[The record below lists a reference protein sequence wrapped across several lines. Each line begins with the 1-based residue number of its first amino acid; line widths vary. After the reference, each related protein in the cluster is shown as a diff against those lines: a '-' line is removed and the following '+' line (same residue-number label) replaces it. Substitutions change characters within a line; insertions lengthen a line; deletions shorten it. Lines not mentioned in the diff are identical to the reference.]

1 MLRLATLELKVR
13 NPSFTAPLAEVDP
26 EIAQAIEL
34 EKARENGKLEMIA
47 SENFVSR
54 AVLEAQGS
62 ILTNKYA
69 EGYPGKRYYGGC
81 EFVDI
86 AERLAIERAK
96 ALFGADHAN
105 VQPHSG
111 AQANMAVYFATLQPG
126 DTYLA
131 MDLSHGGHLTHGSPV
146 NFSGKLYK
154 VVPYGVSRE
163 TERIDYEGV
172 LRLAREHE
180 PKLIVAGATVYP
192 RIIDFAKMREIA
204 DTVGA
209 YLMVDMAHIAGLIA
223 ADEHPSPVPYA
234 QFITTTTHKTLRGPR
249 AGMILCKKE
258 YAEMVD
264 KAVFPGMQ
272 GGPLMHVIAAKAVC
286 LKEAMIPEFKAYQR
300 QIRLNAGTL
309 AERLM
314 ERGLRLVSGGT
325 DTHLMLV
332 NLVPLGIN
340 GKQAQQAL
348 DDAGITVNKNT
359 IPFDTEKPYIGSG
372 IRIGTPALTTR
383 GMREDEMRAIGD
395 LIYSVLTNPD
405 DEKIRNEVRA
415 AVEDLCAQ
423 FPLYG

>member
-1 MLRLATLELKVR
+1 LATLELKVR
-13 NPSFTAPLAEVDP
+13 NPSFMSPLAEVDP

-204 DTVGA
+204 DAVGA

-415 AVEDLCAQ
+415 TVEDLCAQ